1 MQNTTSS
8 SRNRAKTIWGVCL
21 MVTGGMLTG
30 LGLTAA
36 EGFHAAYVIIG
47 FTIIGVGGYVFGSI
61 YREQLKVLTEP
72 TVVSGAE
79 SRIYAMA
86 YWLCLLLG
94 LWQIFSQG
102 ISEGISTIGI
112 ALIFD
117 PFNASRAWG
126 EKRLWQRM
134 WLIAHLSLTFVL
146 LGFLLSGRASWLDA
160 VLAGF
165 FQGVG
170 WSS

>member
-1 MQNTTSS
+1 MQNATSS
-8 SRNRAKTIWGVCL
+8 SRNKAKAIWGIGL
-21 MVTGGMLTG
+21 MVAGGILIG
-30 LGLTAA
+30 LGLTAS
-36 EGFHAAYVIIG
+36 EGVHAAYVIIG
-47 FTIIGVGGYVFGSI
+47 FTIIGAGGYLFGSI

-72 TVVSGAE
+72 MAVSGAE

-94 LWQIFSQG
+94 LWQTFSQG
-102 ISEGISTIGI
+102 ISESISTIGI

-134 WLIAHLSLTFVL
+134 WLIAHLSLTFIL

-165 FQGVG
+165 LQRAG
-170 WSS
+170 